1 MQKIL
6 LISVAFL
13 LLSGCYMAP
22 LALMGPA
29 TSGFSTAS
37 IMQSAVSATANHV
50 VKKSTGKSINQ
61 HVLESVRDTNT
72 IQRTYLPKSI
82 TNIKV
87 KP

>member
-6 LISVAFL
+6 VISVAFL

-37 IMQSAVSATANHV
+37 IIQSAVSTTANHM
-50 VKKSTGKSINQ
+50 VKKTTGKSISE
-61 HVLESVRDTNT
+61 HVLESISDQNIIKQTFVP
-72 IQRTYLPKSI
+72 QSI
-82 TNIKV
+82 TNIHL

>member
-22 LALMGPA
+22 FALMGPA

-37 IMQSAVSATANHV
+37 IMQSAVSATANHM
-50 VKKSTGKSINQ
+50 VKKSTGKSINE
-61 HVLESVRDTNT
+61 HVLESVRNKNI
-72 IQRTYLPKSI
+72 IQQTYVPKSI